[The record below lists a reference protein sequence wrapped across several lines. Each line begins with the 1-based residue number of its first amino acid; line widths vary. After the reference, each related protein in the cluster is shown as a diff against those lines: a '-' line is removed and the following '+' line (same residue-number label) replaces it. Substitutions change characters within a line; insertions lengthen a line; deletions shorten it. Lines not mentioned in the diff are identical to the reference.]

1 MTESTPQ
8 IPESERTALERDSRR
23 EEFDLK
29 QEEAYRFLLS
39 DYHKQII
46 RFRLYTIIF
55 SSIVVALL
63 SVLVI
68 WSLCWGPLSY
78 VSDDTLTHSESIVA
92 LNIALIVAP
101 VIAVTTITVFILIG
115 VFRGFRDRD
124 MGNVP
129 VQTILRNVGTHEG

>member
-1 MTESTPQ
+1 M
-8 IPESERTALERDSRR
+8 
-23 EEFDLK
+23 
-29 QEEAYRFLLS
+29 
-39 DYHKQII
+39 
-46 RFRLYTIIF
+46 
-55 SSIVVALL
+55 ALL

-68 WSLCWGPLSY
+68 WSLCWSPLSY

-92 LNIALIVAP
+92 LNVALIVAP

-129 VQTILRNVGTHEG
+129 VQTILRNAGTHEG